1 MGRNAI
7 FVGLLLLTMVVQV
20 TFVNRL
26 RLPGEASPDLVLLAV
41 AGYALVR
48 GAGAGAAMGF
58 AAGLISDVL
67 PPSAHLLGQ
76 NALVLCLIGFMAG
89 RAMES
94 RPNAGPLV
102 ALACAVA
109 GPLIAV
115 AVGAMLGDIRVE
127 VSTLMATLPQAMLY
141 NLLAAPPVV
150 WAAARVVRGPVA
162 RSSLSSGHLAS
173 RSCFRAPRSEPGGGE
188 WA

>member
-127 VSTLMATLPQAMLY
+127 VSTLMATLPQTMLY

-150 WAAARVVRGPVA
+150 WAAARIVRGPVA
-162 RSSLSSGHLAS
+162 RSSLSSGHLA
-173 RSCFRAPRSEPGGGE
+173 RGRI
-188 WA
+188 